1 MQSAGKGIV
10 RIVLLLAT
18 AVSASRNVPLHHK
31 HRPVIKKADAVPKA
45 FLGGKSTSTLGC
57 KVGESPPDCGKE
69 IKMILEVNDVLK
81 KAEDVEV
88 KAETAEIE
96 SKKLTEAVAEV
107 TAGEKEKESQKA
119 EEEAAEEEVDTAT
132 EEVKNEDKEIQE
144 EKQTLA
150 VEEQTIKAIPNPQA
164 AAIVMQDEEK
174 LKEKVKAKEIGKE
187 VKEEVKKVAE
197 RKVLVTKM
205 KLVTAETKVKAKVSL
220 FNSELKATKRLEKGV
235 GKQEI
240 YEVKLALYN
249 AGVKAAS
256 KDQAVP
262 DPAKATVPEQ
272 VKAAE
277 LQKLDDG
284 NKKVE
289 QAEVEAAEAEKN
301 SQEAVVKMVEVKK
314 EAETATEVQEIQK
327 TFGSVKKLEEEIKRC
342 APCAVPP
349 PPLPKI
355 CAAKEGAMCE
365 CKGTVYYGK
374 KFTSGKPGSGA
385 ITTLDELKATPFKE
399 KAVTGSISCSNGAF
413 GDPVPGFYK
422 HCVCVS

>member
-1 MQSAGKGIV
+1 M
-10 RIVLLLAT
+10 
-18 AVSASRNVPLHHK
+18 
-31 HRPVIKKADAVPKA
+31 
-45 FLGGKSTSTLGC
+45 
-57 KVGESPPDCGKE
+57 
-69 IKMILEVNDVLK
+69 
-81 KAEDVEV
+81 
-88 KAETAEIE
+88 
-96 SKKLTEAVAEV
+96 
-107 TAGEKEKESQKA
+107 
-119 EEEAAEEEVDTAT
+119 
-132 EEVKNEDKEIQE
+132 EIQE

-262 DPAKATVPEQ
+262 DAAKATVPEQ

-277 LQKLDDG
+277 L
-284 NKKVE
+284 
-289 QAEVEAAEAEKN
+289 
-301 SQEAVVKMVEVKK
+301 
-314 EAETATEVQEIQK
+314 
-327 TFGSVKKLEEEIKRC
+327 KKLEEEIKRC